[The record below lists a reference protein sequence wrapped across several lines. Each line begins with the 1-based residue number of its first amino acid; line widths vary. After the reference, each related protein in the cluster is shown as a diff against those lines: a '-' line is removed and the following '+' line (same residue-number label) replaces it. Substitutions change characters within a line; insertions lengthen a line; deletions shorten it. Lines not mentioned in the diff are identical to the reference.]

1 MSYQMQYRAVDERPL
16 ANEFRFRRVLGG
28 SRVLQ
33 RTTQIHAIARSEPL
47 SALQC
52 QRRADVSRGRD
63 LFRPGIGETP
73 IFAEGS
79 IRGMGGYG
87 MTACVKVFGC
97 RPHEG
102 GAAHTG
108 AGVRKP
114 PMEETAGGADRSGVR
129 RYGDFVAGG
138 PLSKCIDRMFGK
150 RSRGRRTRSVD
161 RDRQNRRRAAKI
173 D

>member
-1 MSYQMQYRAVDERPL
+1 M
-16 ANEFRFRRVLGG
+16 LGQG
-28 SRVLQ
+28 RMH
-33 RTTQIHAIARSEPL
+33 RRSE
-47 SALQC
+47 
-52 QRRADVSRGRD
+52 SRNQ
-63 LFRPGIGETP
+63 LTS
-73 IFAEGS
+73 GS
-79 IRGMGGYG
+79 
-87 MTACVKVFGC
+87 VKVFGC
-97 RPHEG
+97 RPPEG